1 MVVANKLFN
10 TLLASLTSRQ
20 KEVIQGRFA
29 LGNASEPKTLAAIG
43 DKFGVSR
50 ERIRQIEAAALKLI
64 SAEIKPNSVYAEI
77 LERGKKHLDASGGI
91 SGEEQLVG
99 ELKKV
104 ANGINRNHLDL
115 LLAATNAFYGYPE
128 DGGFLPFYYAK
139 KADLAG
145 AVGFLNKWTVRLN
158 EQKNNIL
165 SGGYNQE
172 FAGFVK
178 QCGIKPAIAENYVG
192 ISKNIRDNAYGDAGL
207 TDWPEINPR
216 TIRDK
221 IYLVMKKHGQPLHF
235 RGIADGINKAGID
248 GRKALVATVHNEL
261 IRDNRFVLIGR
272 GIYALSENGYTP
284 GNAREI
290 IHKVLKQ
297 KPMHLPEVVMAVQ
310 KERILKPNTILI
322 NLQNKSFFEKLPDGK
337 YKVREA

>member
-1 MVVANKLFN
+1 MVSANKLFN
-10 TLLASLTSRQ
+10 ALLQPLTSRQ

-29 LGNASEPKTLAAIG
+29 LGTVSEPKTLAAIG

-64 SAEIKPNSVYAEI
+64 SVEIKPNSVYAEI

-91 SGEEQLVG
+91 AGEGQLVG
-99 ELKKV
+99 ELKKI
-104 ANGINRNHLDL
+104 ADGINRNHLDL
-115 LLAATNAFYGYPE
+115 LLASTDSFYGYSE
-128 DGGFLPFYYAK
+128 DNDFAPFYYSK
-139 KADLAG
+139 KADLAN
-145 AVGFLNKWTVRLN
+145 AVGFLNKWTARLN
-158 EQKNNIL
+158 EQKGKIL
-165 SGGYNQE
+165 SGGYSQE

-178 QCGIKPAIAENYVG
+178 QSGLKPAIAENYVG

-207 TDWPEINPR
+207 ADWPEINPR

-221 IYLVMKKHGQPLHF
+221 IYLVMKKNGDPLHF
-235 RGIADGINKAGID
+235 RDIAGGINKAGID
-248 GRKALVATVHNEL
+248 SRKALVATVHNEL

-297 KPMHLPEVVMAVQ
+297 KPMQLPEVVLAVQ

-322 NLQNKSFFEKLPDGK
+322 NLQNRSFFEKMPDGK
-337 YKVREA
+337 YRVKEV